1 MAECRGT
8 KGRVQVAAHSC
19 KQGYVTV
26 ASVRCDNDPEAATRC
41 PFCPCQTR
49 RRKDLIEWSSWTM
62 VGCQGVK
69 GRAQVAAHPC
79 KQGCAT
85 SIGIRCVH
93 DRVQMNLI
101 QAVQGCAIT
110 ATTQDA
116 NSQVLAAVAPIKRSF
131 VTLASVRCVHDPEAA
146 TRYPFC
152 SFQTMGKK
160 RLIKWS
166 S

>member
-1 MAECRGT
+1 MKDLVEWSSSTMAGCQGA
-8 KGRVQVAAHSC
+8 KSRVREAMHSC
-19 KQGYVTV
+19 KQSCEIL
-26 ASVRCDNDPEAATRC
+26 ALVRCVHDPEAATRC

-62 VGCQGVK
+62 VGSQGVK

-93 DRVQMNLI
+93 DRVQMKLI

-116 NSQVLAAVAPIKRSF
+116 NSQVLAAVAPIKQSF
-131 VTLASVRCVHDPEAA
+131 
-146 TRYPFC
+146 
-152 SFQTMGKK
+152 
-160 RLIKWS
+160 
-166 S
+166 

>member
-1 MAECRGT
+1 MKDLVEWSSSTMAGCQGA
-8 KGRVQVAAHSC
+8 KSRVREAMHSC
-19 KQGYVTV
+19 KQSCEIL
-26 ASVRCDNDPEAATRC
+26 ALVRCVHDREAATRC

-69 GRAQVAAHPC
+69 GRAQVAAHSC

-131 VTLASVRCVHDPEAA
+131 
-146 TRYPFC
+146 
-152 SFQTMGKK
+152 
-160 RLIKWS
+160 
-166 S
+166 